1 MGETEGESVMQ
12 YMLLPEDNY
21 DNSIYCEGYICNIG
35 GYDMSNDKAQVN
47 KRAFVQCLRGRS
59 KTMDIVSCLYWGL

>member
-21 DNSIYCEGYICNIG
+21 NNSIYRQGSICNIG

-47 KRAFVQCLRGRS
+47 KRAFFS
-59 KTMDIVSCLYWGL
+59 A